1 MAHRR
6 ARPTVLGR
14 RLVDRIETDGTIAL
28 EQQTMALEQQ
38 TMAPEQQIM
47 ALEQLRPDHA
57 PPGGGAR
64 APERDPSE

>member
-1 MAHRR
+1 MAQRV
-6 ARPTVLGR
+6 ARLAVLGR
-14 RLVDRIETDGTIAL
+14 GRLVDRIETDGTIAL
-28 EQQTMALEQQ
+28 EQQTMAPEQQ
-38 TMAPEQQIM
+38 TM